1 MNRLIIGYAF
11 CVALG
16 GCSTTANLYPIQGP
30 LSKTVPLPVVT
41 AHVDGIT
48 SNTGGLGMTLPDG
61 EICKGRWSS
70 AAPQFATSVS
80 GSLWGRYG
88 SVAFSGSAIGP
99 VPGVNRGEAF
109 LTCVR
114 GTTIQAEF
122 FTGSGTANGY
132 GIAEDSRGN
141 VYKMIF

>member
-1 MNRLIIGYAF
+1 MRWSILGYTVCIF
-11 CVALG
+11 LT
-16 GCSTTANLYPIQGP
+16 GCTTTANFYPVQGP
-30 LSKTVPLPVVT
+30 LSNTVPLPVIT
-41 AHVDGIT
+41 AHVDGIMGG
-48 SNTGGLGMTLPDG
+48 TGGVEMTLPDG
-61 EICKGRWSS
+61 ETCKGRWSS

-88 SVAFSGSAIGP
+88 AVAFSGMAVGP

-109 LTCVR
+109 VTCVR

-122 FTGSGTANGY
+122 YTGSGTANGY
-132 GIAEDSRGN
+132 GVAEDSRGN